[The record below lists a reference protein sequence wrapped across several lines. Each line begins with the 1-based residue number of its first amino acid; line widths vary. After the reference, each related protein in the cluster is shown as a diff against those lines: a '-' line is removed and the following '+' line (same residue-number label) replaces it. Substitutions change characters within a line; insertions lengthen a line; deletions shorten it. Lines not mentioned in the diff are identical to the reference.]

1 MPGFNGMGDVQ
12 LMFLQYAGKTP
23 SLASCS
29 KCHLKF
35 FTPQELLK
43 QPEAAA
49 QYLRDKF
56 SVHTC
61 QGEIPEETR
70 AGTVQIRRLRII
82 RLTYDSSPLGICE
95 ACNMR
100 FLAPVYFRGHAEQAE
115 VDIRLRFGQHK
126 CKRWEA
132 G

>member
-1 MPGFNGMGDVQ
+1 MGNIQ
-12 LMFLQYAGKTP
+12 LVFLQYAGKAP
-23 SLASCS
+23 SLAGCA

-35 FTPQELLK
+35 FTPPELMR

-49 QYLRDKF
+49 QYLRRKF
-56 SVHTC
+56 SLHTC
-61 QGEIPEETR
+61 KGEIPEKTR

-82 RLTYDSSPLGICE
+82 KPTDDTPPLGICE

-100 FLAPVYFRGHAEQAE
+100 FLAPVYLRRHAEQAE
-115 VDIRLRFGQHK
+115 IDIRLRFGQHR
-126 CKRWEA
+126 CKRRDA